1 MSSEK
6 IQRVGIIG
14 AGQMGAGIAEVC
26 GPAHDGVLV
35 DEKTPGL
42 AGMTGRDDV
51 VFGSVVS
58 GRPAQLPGVET
69 MIGLFINTVPVR
81 IRLSPR

>member
-26 GPAHDGVLV
+26 ARAHVDVLVLEQTRELAAAGPARIQRSQDRGV
-35 DEKTPGL
+35 
-42 AGMTGRDDV
+42 
-51 VFGSVVS
+51 SS
-58 GRPAQLPGVET
+58 GNITERERVQAP
-69 MIGLFINTVPVR
+69 
-81 IRLSPR
+81 

>member
-26 GPAHDGVLV
+26 ARGPGDGLVL
-35 DEKTPGL
+35 EQTRGQAAP
-42 AGMTGRDDV
+42 
-51 VFGSVVS
+51 
-58 GRPAQLPGVET
+58 RPAPHQRTLDRGVSTGKKTARE
-69 MIGLFINTVPVR
+69 R
-81 IRLSPR
+81 EHA